1 MWPQKQQIVGIVRQ
15 YIRAGTKAAKWS
27 REGKYDFPQLILF
40 NCCHL
45 LGSRF
50 GLGKPGGGNQVWG
63 QEKAEK
69 PFLERRPLSS
79 QQPVCLDNCNKD
91 NIGTKRSWSSANINV
106 TYVSANLAEGE
117 ILGITLEWSCGHFEV
132 LGGSQ
137 RASINVPHHHD
148 PHQTSYSY
156 ALHPVNPQRHDTQM
170 QNTKIHE
177 RQFCLSSFGLKRIWK
192 GERRSC
198 QGRNHIE
205 RETAFDRDQSRS

>member
-15 YIRAGTKAAKWS
+15 YIRAGTKAAKWYWGENTISRNWFCSIAVIFLDQVLGWASQEGRIMCGVKKKQKTVS
-27 REGKYDFPQLILF
+27 REKT
-40 NCCHL
+40 
-45 LGSRF
+45 S
-50 GLGKPGGGNQVWG
+50 
-63 QEKAEK
+63 
-69 PFLERRPLSS
+69 LSS

-132 LGGSQ
+132 RGGSQ

-177 RQFCLSSFGLKRIWK
+177 R
-192 GERRSC
+192 
-198 QGRNHIE
+198 
-205 RETAFDRDQSRS
+205 